1 MLRSKSV
8 IPKVKAGG
16 ALSPVLPLV
25 PIKLA
30 AVDDD
35 KGMFVVFEL
44 KTRVG
49 QPADST
55 KYKKYV
61 RKFDEGTPQEWIDLL
76 KDLDEIWTQNS
87 MTGGTDRAS
96 TVRAVVKGESGVSF
110 ETALQ
115 EARSDEE
122 GVVVNNITANHV
134 TAALNAVTNSVF
146 PHRALETQKL
156 WMTRKMF
163 KPADMTTR
171 QTAAAINRLN
181 NALPL
186 FPNGSEASKF
196 TPQELIGLLEWSLPP
211 AWRAKFDLDGYVPSL
226 HPKIK
231 LIEACEAIERNEVT
245 IDKSKSSDASA
256 NKKVKFDVSKVKNKA
271 DQKGSAR
278 KTASFYCTEHGKNS
292 THSTSD
298 CRVLKYVGK
307 NGTTDKDTKRVF
319 SNKTFRK
326 ELHLLAKKSSKAKV
340 LDLYTTAIN
349 RERAKLEKKK
359 SAKRKARD
367 DSDSDSGSDMSVNVI
382 SAPEARVK
390 KIKTGKTTDKPV
402 KTAVKSV
409 DKTGDVIAEERQYQ
423 KRLAWLK
430 DHGDKGKILLE
441 GTDTEDSDNLFE

>member
-1 MLRSKSV
+1 MRSKSV
-8 IPKVKAGG
+8 VPKVKSSG
-16 ALSPVLPLV
+16 ALSTVLPLV
-25 PIKLA
+25 PIKLP
-30 AVDDD
+30 AVND
-35 KGMFVVFEL
+35 KGMLVVFKL

-49 QPADST
+49 QPANST

-61 RKFDEGTPQEWIDLL
+61 RKFEEGTTQEWIDLL
-76 KDLDEIWTQNS
+76 KDLDEIWTQNL
-87 MTGGTDRAS
+87 MTGRTDRAL
-96 TVRAVVKGESGVSF
+96 TVPAVVKGEGGVSF

-115 EARSDEE
+115 DSRSDEE

-298 CRVLKYVGK
+298 CRVLKYLGK
-307 NGTTDKDTKRVF
+307 NGTADKDTKRVF

-390 KIKTGKTTDKPV
+390 KIKTGKTTDKTF
-402 KTAVKSV
+402 KTAAKSV
-409 DKTGDVIAEERQYQ
+409 DKTSDVIAEERQYQ